1 MQDIFHPFRLKID
14 TLFQR
19 RARFERQFPAGAGC
33 VGVGMLDVPLFP
45 AFVAYVELPLGMPA
59 DKVQH
64 LVDGRTTSAPDIENR
79 FVSPVSHRRDVCGDD
94 VGDVGEIYTHMPRF
108 EDDEEVLVFLKQD
121 DQSEAFKVLYGEEG
135 KIKVTRDE
143 KSNEKVTSSKV
154 RLNDL
159 KSQIKSY
166 VNDR

>member
-1 MQDIFHPFRLKID
+1 MLNSRIFLFLLIIIITFHFTSQAQEESTKIKKLSKD
-14 TLFQR
+14 S
-19 RARFERQFPAGAGC
+19 
-33 VGVGMLDVPLFP
+33 DVILT
-45 AFVAYVELPLGMPA
+45 G
-59 DKVQH
+59 KVIAKKSSWNESKTRIYT
-64 LVDGRTTSAPDIENR
+64 RTTVQVDEYLKGTDSGGSVEIRYPGGE
-79 FVSPVSHRRDVCGDD
+79 
-94 VGDVGEIYTHMPRF
+94 VGEVGELYTHMPRF

-121 DQSEAFKVLYGEEG
+121 DQTEAFKVLYGEEG